1 MVLCAASATLESA
14 ARLLRRVLRA
24 PQPRT
29 APLFYCTAITSGR
42 IQVNGV
48 KLHYQRT
55 GYGDHA
61 LLLLPGALGCSQTD
75 FGPQLKFLNKEVFT
89 IIGWDPRGYGLSIP
103 PARDYPADFFSRDA
117 KDAVDLMQALN
128 LKKFSLLGWS
138 DGGITAVIAAG
149 SYPSVVNKLVI
160 WGANAYVTEEDLALY
175 NAVKDVRN
183 WSPKMRK
190 PMEDVYGKEYFAN
203 TFSAWVEA
211 MIQFTSKPNGNICRH
226 LLPLIGCPTLIIH
239 GMKDPLVPKFH
250 PHFLHEHIKNSRLHL
265 MAEGKHNLHLRF
277 SEEFNRLV
285 EDFLCSA

>member
-1 MVLCAASATLESA
+1 MALCAANATLVSSA
-14 ARLLRRVLRA
+14 RFLHRVLKA

-29 APLFYCTAITSGR
+29 AALFYCTAITSGR
-42 IQVNGV
+42 IQVNGA

-55 GYGDHA
+55 GHGDHA

-103 PARDYPADFFSRDA
+103 PARDFPPNFFSRDA

-128 LKKFSLLGWS
+128 FKKFSLLGWS
-138 DGGITAVIAAG
+138 AGGVTALIAAG
-149 SYPSVVNKLVI
+149 SYPSLINKLVI
-160 WGANAYVTEEDLALY
+160 WGAPSYVTEEDVALY
-175 NAVKDVRN
+175 NAVKDVRT
-183 WSPKMRK
+183 WSLEMRK
-190 PMEDVYGKEYFAN
+190 PMEDIYGMEYFAN
-203 TFSAWVEA
+203 TFSAVIEA
-211 MIQFTSKPNGNICRH
+211 MNQFNSKPDGNICRH

-239 GMKDPLVPKFH
+239 GMKDPLVPKSH
-250 PHFLHEHIKNSRLHL
+250 PQFQHEHIKNSRLHL
-265 MAEGKHNLHLRF
+265 MPEGKHNLHLRF